1 MAVISFVRAVSD
13 GHASC
18 ASSVENRSKS
28 PNACKLAFPSSRT
41 IEGMQRR
48 ASTVS
53 AIGTTTIPKSI
64 RDVLGLSS
72 GRAHRVAARRR
83 RTGGDSRQASLRKG
97 RHRPSRD
104 KRNIPGRFGFM
115 TRLEVSRDAFA
126 RLEIASRLRPTGGS
140 SPQTDQQTD
149 GLVTQSA
156 STMSG
161 NPYQGWL
168 GRLAAVTY
176 SLTYRREL

>member
-28 PNACKLAFPSSRT
+28 PNARKLAFPSSRT

-53 AIGTTTIPKSI
+53 AIGTITIPKSI

-72 GRAHRVAARRR
+72 GGRIEWLLGVDGQAVIRVKHRYVKGGIVQAETSGISPVDSDSLRGSRYRETRSRGWKLPPGYGLRAVAPHRQTMK
-83 RTGGDSRQASLRKG
+83 RTG
-97 RHRPSRD
+97 
-104 KRNIPGRFGFM
+104 
-115 TRLEVSRDAFA
+115 
-126 RLEIASRLRPTGGS
+126 
-140 SPQTDQQTD
+140 
-149 GLVTQSA
+149 
-156 STMSG
+156 
-161 NPYQGWL
+161 W
-168 GRLAAVTY
+168 
-176 SLTYRREL
+176 